1 MKDLLLNKAKT
12 MLVAM
17 TAVALMAPMQ
27 SCDDD
32 DDDIYYPGGVIYNA
46 LVTVKPLDGGK
57 QFYMQ
62 LDDYTTV
69 QAINITESP
78 YKDKEVRALANISA
92 TDMQSDTYDHLVQ
105 LNWIDSIRTKDAV
118 PYKMEGY
125 GDDPVEIV
133 NDWTTIAED
142 GYLTLRFRTLWGR
155 HSNIAHEVNL
165 MLSGD
170 ETNPYVVTFYH
181 DAHGDAGTE
190 YGDGMVAFKIN
201 DLLPDTNGE
210 TVELTVKWNS
220 FSGEKEHKFKYCS
233 RHTTVPFKPGTGG
246 RLDILR
252 LK

>member
-125 GDDPVEIV
+125 GDKTCHPKVRSKQTAKYHRQRLSRIFTPDVEIV
-133 NDWTTIAED
+133 TARGNYKGVLIKRTGDRVEIETKPGISQSFSRDEIRD
-142 GYLTLRFRTLWGR
+142 LRFLK
-155 HSNIAHEVNL
+155 
-165 MLSGD
+165 
-170 ETNPYVVTFYH
+170 P
-181 DAHGDAGTE
+181 
-190 YGDGMVAFKIN
+190 
-201 DLLPDTNGE
+201 
-210 TVELTVKWNS
+210 VK
-220 FSGEKEHKFKYCS
+220 
-233 RHTTVPFKPGTGG
+233 
-246 RLDILR
+246 
-252 LK
+252 